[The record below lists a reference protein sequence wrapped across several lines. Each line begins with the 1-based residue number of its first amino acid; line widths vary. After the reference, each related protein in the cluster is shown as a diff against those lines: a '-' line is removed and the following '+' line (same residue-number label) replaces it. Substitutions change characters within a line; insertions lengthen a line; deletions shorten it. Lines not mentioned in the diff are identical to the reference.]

1 MDMFKKN
8 NLLTLLILV
17 TCSFPVF
24 GKSLHVKH
32 ISKDLRMVVIAD
44 NAKIERKLWKGDR
57 FDEWIIVDIQ
67 PERIILHSEPDPI
80 TEMVTRM
87 ILNVPASRETIIED
101 DGFHRKK

>member
-1 MDMFKKN
+1 MPKKIIF
-8 NLLTLLILV
+8 LILLILV
-17 TCSFPVF
+17 TYSFPVF

-32 ISKDLRMVVIAD
+32 ISKDLRVVVIAD
-44 NAKIERKLWKGDR
+44 NDSKIERKLWKGDK
-57 FDEWIIVDIQ
+57 FDEWTVVDIQ

-87 ILNVPASRETIIED
+87 ILNVPASRENIIED